1 MNRNKESIKIVIVDD
16 SEIDLDIL
24 ESILVRLGFMNII
37 RAKVGVDAIQLA
49 KKHQPDIII
58 SDIMMP
64 GMDGGKL
71 REKLREDPET
81 KGIPLIYIS
90 AIISKKEEKELGGK
104 LTGGEL
110 MISKPYDVDTISR
123 AIDLCLQ

>member
-1 MNRNKESIKIVIVDD
+1 MRKSKESVKIVIVDD
-16 SEIDLDIL
+16 SKIDLDIL
-24 ESILVRLGFMNII
+24 ESILVKQGFMNII
-37 RAKVGVDAIQLA
+37 RTTVGTEAVQLA
-49 KKHQPDIII
+49 KKYRPDVII

-64 GMDGGKL
+64 EMDGGQL

-81 KGIPLIYIS
+81 NGIPVIYVS
-90 AIISKKEEKELGGK
+90 AIISKSEEKKLGGK

-110 MISKPYDVDTISR
+110 MISKPYEVDTILQ